1 MIILTPEQL
10 SEIEDAATA
19 AYPKE
24 SCGLL
29 IGQQHSKNSQTVTR
43 VAVSPNK
50 TENDTRDS
58 FEIDPQL
65 RFDIMREL
73 KDTSEDIVGHFHS
86 HPNGPA
92 HPSARDLEQAWEPA
106 LIWVI
111 TSIKDGTVGRP
122 LHFVTMKKN
131 GNFQILKLK
140 LRWVIKQV
148 KADTSPA
155 GPLRLVA

>member
-1 MIILTPEQL
+1 VIILTPEQL

-111 TSIKDGTVGRP
+111 TSIKDGTVGETAAFRYDEKERQ
-122 LHFVTMKKN
+122 FS
-131 GNFQILKLK
+131 NFEIEIA
-140 LRWVIKQV
+140 V
-148 KADTSPA
+148 
-155 GPLRLVA
+155 GH